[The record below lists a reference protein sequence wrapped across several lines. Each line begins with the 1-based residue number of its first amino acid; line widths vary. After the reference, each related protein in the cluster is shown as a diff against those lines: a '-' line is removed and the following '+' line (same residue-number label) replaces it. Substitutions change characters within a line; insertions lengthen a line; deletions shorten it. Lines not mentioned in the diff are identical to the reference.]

1 MDNNTIDLSRYLVMD
16 LSKAEE
22 ITKADDADVIA
33 LSQKLIEANKEAY
46 EVLAK

>member
-1 MDNNTIDLSRYLVMD
+1 MQVMIIILYD
-16 LSKAEE
+16 SG
-22 ITKADDADVIA
+22 TKADDADVIA